1 MIRKQKKYTLIKKTW
16 GGFVLD
22 FVIRLFFFLYIFS
35 IFWMFWQLVVT
46 SISPELENNSV
57 QIRFWPNEVTLGAYA
72 EIWTRSGLN
81 VAFFNNVYIT
91 VVGTAAHVFI
101 CTLAGY
107 ALSKPRFPL
116 KQFFLNLII
125 FSMLVPSQMI
135 MVPTFI
141 LYRNLSLINNLNAL
155 VVSGMVSGFSIIVMR
170 NYFLGIPASLWESAK
185 IDGATEMKI
194 FFKIYIPV
202 SIPGFATI
210 IMLQMV
216 GKWNTFFEAVLFI
229 NSPEKQPLQTKLN
242 MIINSITTMAQS
254 GQSSYVNLFGQ
265 NVKSAAIIIAMIPLL
280 VAYPFM
286 QKYLVKGIL
295 VGAVKG

>member
-1 MIRKQKKYTLIKKTW
+1 MLRKRKKYSLFKRTK
-16 GGFVLD
+16 GGIILD
-22 FVIRLFFFLYIFS
+22 IWIRLFFFIYLFS
-35 IFWMFWQLVVT
+35 IFWMFWQLIVT

-57 QIRFWPNEVTLGAYA
+57 QIRFWPHEVTFGAYA

-81 VAFFNNVYIT
+81 IAFFNNVYIT
-91 VVGTAAHVFI
+91 LVGTATHVLI

-107 ALSKPRFPL
+107 ALSKPKFPL
-116 KQFFLNLII
+116 KQFFLNIII
-125 FSMLVPSQMI
+125 FSMLVPGQMT
-135 MVPTFI
+135 MVPSFM
-141 LYRNLSLINNLNAL
+141 LYRNLGLINSLNAL

-185 IDGATEMKI
+185 IDGASEIKI
-194 FFKIYIPV
+194 FFKIYIPI

-210 IMLQMV
+210 IMLQLV
-216 GKWNTFFEAVLFI
+216 AKWNTFFEAVLFI

-242 MIINSITTMAQS
+242 MIINSITTMAQT
-254 GQSSYVNLFGQ
+254 GQTDYVNMFGQ

-280 VAYPFM
+280 IAYPFM

-295 VGAVKG
+295 VGAVKE